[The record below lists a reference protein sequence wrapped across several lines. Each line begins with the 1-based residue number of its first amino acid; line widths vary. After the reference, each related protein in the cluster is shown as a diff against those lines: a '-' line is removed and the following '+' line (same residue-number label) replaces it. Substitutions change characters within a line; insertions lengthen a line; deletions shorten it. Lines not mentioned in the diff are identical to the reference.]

1 MGSTLGSGDI
11 TLTGE
16 HIRAA
21 RQLLGW
27 SQVALAVRAGV
38 GINQLKNFERGVT
51 EPRHATIAA
60 LRRKLETANVQFI
73 AKNSG
78 GAGVR
83 LLTANDDP
91 RRALFARRIIPVS
104 GVQASI
110 LEVLPTRNRRPIP
123 TSVVFERLSVQRP
136 TRAQQ
141 ASLSR
146 SLARLAERGS
156 VQRWSPDAYLTGGG
170 YLWSRA

>member
-1 MGSTLGSGDI
+1 M

-38 GINQLKNFERGVT
+38 GINQLKNFESGATAPRG
-51 EPRHATIAA
+51 ATIAA
-60 LRRKLETANVQFI
+60 LRRRLETANIQFI
-73 AKNSG
+73 AKNGG

-83 LLTANDDP
+83 LLTTSDGP
-91 RRALFARRIIPVS
+91 RRALLAGRIMPVS

-110 LEVLPTRNRRPIP
+110 LEVLPTRNRRPVP
-123 TSVVFERLSVQRP
+123 TSVIFERLGVPRP
-136 TRAQQ
+136 TRSQQ

-156 VQRWSPDAYLTGGG
+156 AQRWSPDAYLTGGG

>member
-1 MGSTLGSGDI
+1 L

-16 HIRAA
+16 HIRTA

-27 SQVALAVRAGV
+27 SQIALAVRAGV
-38 GINQLKNFERGVT
+38 GINQLKNFESGVT
-51 EPRHATIAA
+51 APRSATIAA
-60 LRRKLETANVQFI
+60 LRRRLETANVQFI
-73 AKNSG
+73 AKNRG

-83 LLTANDDP
+83 LLTASDGP
-91 RRALFARRIIPVS
+91 RRSLFAGRIMPVS
-104 GVQASI
+104 DVQASI
-110 LEVLPTRNRRPIP
+110 LKVLPTRNRRPIP
-123 TSVVFERLSVQRP
+123 SSIVFERLGVQRP
-136 TRAQQ
+136 TRAQR

-156 VQRWSPDAYLTGGG
+156 AQRWSPDAYLCGGG